1 MRVSVTGVTLVWLAI
16 LAIAASGEAMAQG
29 QDPARDFGCAKP
41 IRVAVM
47 EFGSMY
53 HDGAGVDA
61 DIIGELMW
69 RSGCVFDIRLVQRA
83 DLWPAIEAGTIDMA
97 TSSIATPGRE
107 KLARFVTYFGFKNML
122 IMPSAEVGTT
132 FSLDALVAKPA
143 WRIGLVRGF
152 RYGNY
157 YDYHLKVL
165 LGENRV
171 VELATQADLFEAL
184 RTGTVEAIL
193 APSIHYFFYL
203 TAEERAAFTLV
214 NASPAP
220 PTPSGLALARATFNA
235 AQVDNWLRLI
245 EGMRLDQTLHRLAAR
260 HISKAAAATMIEY

>member
-1 MRVSVTGVTLVWLAI
+1 MRVSTSGKAWLVSAIIGVAATSDALAQD
-16 LAIAASGEAMAQG
+16 M
-29 QDPARDFGCAKP
+29 DPARDFGCAKP
-41 IRVAVM
+41 LNIAAM
-47 EFGSMY
+47 EFGAMY

-69 RSGCVFDIRLVQRA
+69 RSGCLFEIHEVQRA
-83 DLWPAIEAGTIDMA
+83 DLWPMIEAGTIDMA

-107 KLARFVTYFGFKNML
+107 KLARFVTYFGIKNML
-122 IMPSAEVGTT
+122 VMPTAQVGTT
-132 FSLDALVAKPA
+132 FSLDALAAKPT
-143 WRIGLVRGF
+143 WRIGKVRGF

-165 LGENRV
+165 LGDDRM
-171 VELATQADLFEAL
+171 VEYATQENLFAAL
-184 RTGTVEAIL
+184 RRAEIEAIL

-203 TAEERAAFTLV
+203 TEKERDAFLLV

-220 PTPSGLALARATFNA
+220 PTPSGLALSRATFNA

-245 EGMRLDQTLHRLAAR
+245 EGMRLDRTLHRFAAR
-260 HISKAAAATMIEY
+260 HIEKAAAATMIEY

>member
-1 MRVSVTGVTLVWLAI
+1 MRAKATGISLIWLAI
-16 LAIAASGEAMAQG
+16 LAIASASDAIAQG
-29 QDPARDFGCAKP
+29 DPAQDFGCAKP
-41 IRVAVM
+41 LRVAVI
-47 EFGSMY
+47 EFGAMY

-69 RSGCVFDIRLVQRA
+69 RSGCLFEVHKLQRA
-83 DLWPAIEAGTIDMA
+83 EIWPAIEAGSIDMA

-107 KLARFVTYFGFKNML
+107 KLARFVTYFGIKNML
-122 IMPSAEVGTT
+122 VMPSAEVGAT

-165 LGENRV
+165 LGEDRV
-171 VELATQADLFEAL
+171 VELTTQEELFDAL
-184 RTGTVEAIL
+184 RTGKVEVIL
-193 APSIHYFFYL
+193 APSIHYFFYF
-203 TAEERAAFTLV
+203 TEEERAAFTLV
-214 NASPAP
+214 DASPAP
-220 PTPSGLALARATFNA
+220 PTPSGLALSRATFNA

-245 EGMRLDQTLHRLAAR
+245 EGMRLDQTLHRLASR
-260 HISKAAAATMIEY
+260 HISRAAAATMVEY